1 MIHIFTQPSNL
12 KRRLSN
18 MLLLEDDLK
27 RCIANGEI
35 EFTGTLRKDSLLLCL
50 GANAQLFSEQNLIVD
65 PYDDTSLNQAYGE
78 LIKGWSRLSLNPR
91 QFILVSTEEYLRLD
105 PRHYGIISTLSHV
118 ARFGLMAH
126 PSSFVVDRGFKGYL
140 TFEIY
145 NFSPH
150 VIVLSRGMPIAKL
163 LVFNCGATS
172 GDQENIVSS
181 LQSYYG
187 VADSLRSCFY
197 DEFEKP

>member
-1 MIHIFTQPSNL
+1 
-12 KRRLSN
+12 

-27 RCIANGEI
+27 RCIANGEV
-35 EFTGTLRKDSLLLCL
+35 EFTGALRKDSFLLCL
-50 GANAQLFSEQNLIVD
+50 GANAQLFSEQKLIID
-65 PYDDTSLNQAYGE
+65 PYDEASLNQAYGE
-78 LIKGWSRLSLNPR
+78 LIQGWSRLSLNPR
-91 QFILVSTEEYLRLD
+91 QFILVSTEEYLQIGT
-105 PRHYGIISTLSHV
+105 RHYGIISTLSHV

-126 PSSFVVDRGFKGYL
+126 PSSFVVDRGFKGHL

-163 LVFNCGATS
+163 LVFNCGATTV
-172 GDQENIVSS
+172 DQENIVSG

-187 VADSLRSCFY
+187 LAESLRSRFCE
-197 DEFEKP
+197 EFKKP